1 MQITLSQ
8 AQTHA
13 LETLIKQGQYSSLEE
28 ALDAALLL
36 LIDEAMLPDA
46 DLNPKYFEWV
56 EATRKKI
63 DAAQKQAQQG
73 RVLDVDIVL
82 SQLRARVQ
90 AAKKQ

>member
-8 AQTHA
+8 AQTNA
-13 LETLIKQGQYSSLEE
+13 LETLIEQGQYSSPEE

-46 DLNPKYFEWV
+46 DFNPQYFEWV
-56 EATRKKI
+56 EATRRKI
-63 DAAQKQAQQG
+63 EAAQKQAQKG

-82 SQLRARVQ
+82 SQLRAKVQ
-90 AAKKQ
+90 ATKK